1 MGKLYEQI
9 THKSLRS
16 TLVDFYNR
24 HFVSEIQ
31 EKIPMALME
40 KVVILKKGVL
50 MFTGEHIDE
59 ERSIFDM
66 FGWIIY
72 FIFFIINYLSPL
84 SILHKADRNKFTLI
98 KAFLESAI
106 TQASW

>member
-1 MGKLYEQI
+1 
-9 THKSLRS
+9 
-16 TLVDFYNR
+16 
-24 HFVSEIQ
+24 
-31 EKIPMALME
+31 MALME

-72 FIFFIINYLSPL
+72 FIFLIINYLSPFSNL
-84 SILHKADRNKFTLI
+84 SILHKAERNNLTLI
-98 KAFLESAI
+98 KAFVKDQEPK
-106 TQASW
+106 QADIKIHLRVGNKTLILIHLDII